1 MAERHCLIMGL
12 CKRTPDS
19 QVWWV
24 DITLPGRP
32 RLRKSTGTTDRL
44 AAEQI
49 HDVLQAELWAT
60 TPGLT
65 GRTWYSAVTEWC
77 DVPGRGDPDKSR
89 MAFFNTK
96 FKDRPLRD
104 VTRADLIAALAFC
117 KTPANYNRYRS
128 CISAILHL
136 VQENEWI
143 DKVPKLPVKPVA
155 TEPRQ
160 WITHDQW
167 ERLRVELP
175 PHLQAAAT
183 FAITTGL
190 RQSNVLG
197 LRWDHVDLVRRLA
210 WIEGNAAKSGKPI
223 AVPLAEDA
231 VAVLQSVQGQHPE
244 FVFTFRGKP
253 IAEIK
258 TAFMAAL
265 RRAELVGFTWHG
277 LRHTWA
283 TWHIQ
288 AGTPI
293 EVLKALGAWRD
304 LRMVLNYAHHS
315 AGHLAGYADNIKKK
329 T

>member
-1 MAERHCLIMGL
+1 MSLY
-12 CKRTPDS
+12 KRPDS
-19 QVWWV
+19 DIWWAS
-24 DITLPGRP
+24 IELPGRP
-32 RLRKSTGTTDRL
+32 RVRRSTGQVARE
-44 AAEQI
+44 AAERV
-49 HDVLQAELWAT
+49 HDEIKAELWKVK
-60 TPGLT
+60 PGLK
-65 GRTWYSAVTEWC
+65 GKTWGFAVTAWC
-77 DVPGRGDPDKSR
+77 HVEGRGEPDIQR
-89 MAFFNTK
+89 MKK
-96 FKDRPLRD
+96 FAEKYPDRLLAD
-104 VTRADLIAALAFC
+104 VTRKSLVDAMEAY
-117 KTPANYNRYRS
+117 KNPATYNRVRS
-128 CISAILHL
+128 CISAVLHL
-136 VQENEWI
+136 ALENEWT
-143 DKVPKLPVKPVA
+143 DKIPKLPSKVVDA
-155 TEPRQ
+155 QPRK